1 MFIVASDLLLREI
14 ELKID
19 GNSDCTKDIHN
30 IQSLFKSFEE
40 IESDLEERY
49 VFNEII
55 QESYQ
60 LPFKNYR

>member
-1 MFIVASDLLLREI
+1 LREI
-14 ELKID
+14 ELKIE
-19 GNSDCTKDIHN
+19 GNSDFNKDIHN
-30 IQSLFKSFEE
+30 IQSLLKSFEE

-60 LPFKNYR
+60 L